1 MMIVDLNDLTDEVL
15 FYPNDQFYKFIEDCL
30 GVDEMNLLN
39 LQSIKNIRTLLNLPD
54 VFSMFSINCKEL
66 VDLKNSICFVDEDN
80 NKNIMVK
87 SGIKAGIDNL
97 ITTLK
102 EKNNK
107 YIKRTKNFKSPS
119 SLSSTTNCPI
129 SNTYLSNIPNS
140 DSVDLSLTSTPLT
153 APNLLPINDYI
164 DSISNSVEKFSI
176 NTFTNIILKNN
187 DDYAIFLTLLHANI
201 DGRIKC
207 GCSTTIKLG
216 FRLNR
221 NSFQLSSY
229 FKHLKNSHCSM
240 IKKKKQVLIE
250 NLNKNNNLS
259 DDLLQNEDFRDMN
272 DDTGYEEDSLN
283 DDNNSS
289 QITANTSI
297 SRNSCSIV
305 FHYLIAMASME
316 RELLPF
322 LENISSYSD
331 DVFYAFVKEFVGD
344 VESEIL
350 EIQRIKNVR
359 ILLQVPDVFIFL
371 QINSKDILKLK
382 ERACFVTNDLQY
394 IIRPGI
400 KSNLEQFIETLRK
413 YYKSTSNNE
422 NFVSSQTTANVIKET
437 THCMCHL
444 IDIYQ
449 SNRAKSFINI
459 FVSNLLKN
467 MTQSSNNYQFDPI
480 VNKFASVFNILAGNN
495 AYEFIRLN
503 LPGSL
508 PST

>member
-1 MMIVDLNDLTDEVL
+1 MIVDLNDLTDEVL

-97 ITTLK
+97 ITT
-102 EKNNK
+102 
-107 YIKRTKNFKSPS
+107 
-119 SLSSTTNCPI
+119 LSSTTNCPI

-297 SRNSCSIV
+297 SRNSS
-305 FHYLIAMASME
+305 MASME

-394 IIRPGI
+394 IIRSGI

-480 VNKFASVFNILAGNN
+480 VNKFASVFNILAG
-495 AYEFIRLN
+495 I
-503 LPGSL
+503 
-508 PST
+508 